1 MEDSFDELVIDVRAN
16 TQKFAAD
23 LESIRS
29 TVDVSLIGGLDR
41 AGATIERSLLP
52 ALRKGS
58 LGFEDLKRV
67 AVRSLDAIAAQA
79 LTIGLNSLV
88 GTQSGGLGGLLGQT
102 FGALLGLPGRATGG
116 DVSPGR
122 AYLVGESGPEL
133 FMPTSAGR
141 VESNPALGGQ
151 GRDVRVAIS
160 LSTPRATSAPVAM
173 QRSSRQVASAI
184 RQALIDS

>member
-16 TQKFAAD
+16 TQEFAAE
-23 LESIRS
+23 LESVRS
-29 TVDVSLIGGLDR
+29 AVDVSLIDGIDR
-41 AGATIERSLLP
+41 AGATIERSLLS
-52 ALRKGS
+52 ALQKGS
-58 LGFEDLKRV
+58 LGFEDLEKV

-79 LTIGLNSLV
+79 LTIGLDSLV
-88 GTQSGGLGGLLGQT
+88 GSPSGGLSGFLGQT
-102 FGALLGLPGRATGG
+102 FGALLGVPGRATGG

-141 VESNPALGGQ
+141 VESNRALGGR
-151 GRDVRVAIS
+151 GRDVRVAIN
-160 LSTPRATSAPVAM
+160 LSTPRGTSAPVAM

-184 RQALIDS
+184 RQALINN